1 MERVLKPASRLVAAA
16 GAVIVGAIALY
27 LVALLHVYVI
37 GWVVQLIQK
46 IF

>member
-1 MERVLKPASRLVAAA
+1 MERVLKPTSRLIAAA
-16 GAVIVGAIALY
+16 AAVIGGAIALY